1 MNKKWIQITTAGL
14 SSDWSLTGEEKQRR
28 LDRNN
33 SLKDDE
39 TYLGN
44 LTLDEVEALGY
55 TIHLYPRESAE
66 AEAQDD

>member
-1 MNKKWIQITTAGL
+1 MNKEWIQITTAGL
-14 SSDWSLTGEEKQRR
+14 SSDWHLTAEEKQLR

-33 SLKDDE
+33 SLKNDE

-66 AEAQDD
+66 TEVQE